1 MAKKSMI
8 AREVKRRKL
17 NDQPRATRESLRQRV
32 VDESLSYDE
41 RWQAMLDL
49 QKLPRD
55 SARTRQRNRCA
66 LTGRPRG
73 YFRRFGLARN
83 ALREVVMRGEA
94 PGVVQEKVT

>member
-1 MAKKSMI
+1 MAKKSMV
-8 AREVKRRKL
+8 AREVKRRRL
-17 NDQPRATRESLRQRV
+17 VEQFREQREQLKRQLL
-32 VDESLSYDE
+32 DPNLSYDE
-41 RWQAMLDL
+41 RWQTMLDL

-55 SARTRQRNRCA
+55 SSRSRQRNRCA

-94 PGVVQEKVT
+94 PGVVKSSW

>member
-1 MAKKSMI
+1 MI

-17 NDQPRATRESLRQRV
+17 HEQHHAARESLRQRV
-32 VDESLSYDE
+32 VDESLSYDD
-41 RWQAMLDL
+41 RWQAMIDL

-55 SARTRQRNRCA
+55 SARTRKRNRCA

-94 PGVVQEKVT
+94 PGVVKASW

>member
-1 MAKKSMI
+1 MV
-8 AREVKRRKL
+8 AREVKRRRL
-17 NDQPRATRESLRQRV
+17 VEQFRDQREQLKRQL
-32 VDESLSYDE
+32 VDPNLTYDE
-41 RWQAMLDL
+41 RWQTMLDL

-55 SARTRQRNRCA
+55 SSRSRQRNRCA

-94 PGVVQEKVT
+94 PGVVKSSW

>member
-1 MAKKSMI
+1 MAKKSMV
-8 AREVKRRKL
+8 AREVKRRRLVEQFKE
-17 NDQPRATRESLRQRV
+17 QREQLKRQLL
-32 VDESLSYDE
+32 DPNLSYDE
-41 RWQAMLDL
+41 RWQTMLDL

-55 SARTRQRNRCA
+55 SSRSRQRNRCA

-94 PGVVQEKVT
+94 PGVVKSSW

>member
-17 NDQPRATRESLRQRV
+17 NEQHQAARESLRRRV

-94 PGVVQEKVT
+94 PGVVKASW

>member
-1 MAKKSMI
+1 MAKRAMI
-8 AREVKRRKL
+8 AREAKRRKL
-17 NDQPRATRESLRQRV
+17 NELHHAARESLRQRV
-32 VDESLSYDE
+32 VDETLSYDE
-41 RWQAMLDL
+41 RWQAMLAL

-94 PGVVQEKVT
+94 PGVVKASW